1 MHKIYKNFLKGESKL
16 IDMFKCFPELHK
28 NLKELFTIVSKNHE
42 YFGKP
47 STTANEKA
55 AAAENAA
62 LFTKKMP
69 FYFPEVPI
77 TRKMHVM
84 AFVISPLIAKD
95 KTPNICYKYLKLEQM
110 GERLHAIWNLLHRTR
125 FFSVR
130 NGNERLKQMFLEYE
144 NSLYIKK

>member
-1 MHKIYKNFLKGESKL
+1 MLTSKRTL
-16 IDMFKCFPELHK
+16 RHNKFERTVNNH
-28 NLKELFTIVSKNHE
+28 SRNHE
-42 YFGKP
+42 YFGKL

-62 LFTKKMP
+62 HFTKKMP

-130 NGNERLKQMFLEYE
+130 NGNERLKNMFLEYE
-144 NSLYIKK
+144 NSLYIKNK

>member
-1 MHKIYKNFLKGESKL
+1 MQKIYKNFLNGESKL
-16 IDMFKCFPELHK
+16 IDMFLCYPDLHQK
-28 NLKELFTIVSKNHE
+28 LKEKWLVVTYVEQCTCFKRT
-42 YFGKP
+42 
-47 STTANEKA
+47 
-55 AAAENAA
+55 
-62 LFTKKMP
+62 
-69 FYFPEVPI
+69 YFPEVPI

-130 NGNERLKQMFLEYE
+130 NGNERLKNMFLEYE